1 MELLALEPD
10 MRFCFNDKV
19 MSMLNAESQ
28 AYEAKKWN
36 NKMPNGG
43 AGINARKVLINLGF
57 INAMDLYGP
66 NVHKAGEAVNK
77 KVRALK
83 PVPVN

>member
-1 MELLALEPD
+1 MQISPVVPSRKSGD
-10 MRFCFNDKV
+10 
-19 MSMLNAESQ
+19 
-28 AYEAKKWN
+28 
-36 NKMPNGG
+36 GG
-43 AGINARKVLINLGF
+43 AGVNARKVLVNLGL